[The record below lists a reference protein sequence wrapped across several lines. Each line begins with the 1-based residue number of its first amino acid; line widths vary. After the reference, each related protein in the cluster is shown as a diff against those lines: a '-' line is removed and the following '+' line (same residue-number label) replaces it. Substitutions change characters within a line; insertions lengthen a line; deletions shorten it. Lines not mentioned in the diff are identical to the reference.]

1 MSYATQ
7 LDTMLPHIG
16 WVSSISLF
24 AISQRSKAGS
34 ITQTHKERS
43 KSIMY
48 LSTSVTDSPRYL
60 IITEPLHNSQVSLWA
75 ALFGVRLCILQHHY
89 WSIYPEGGVMMCSVL
104 SHFPSLWPDSCLIR
118 MRTLCFMMNNVCFF
132 LRRLHDVMMAGE
144 SKIHIHL
151 TACQNAG
158 PHNSLTDPGML
169 GKANN

>member
-7 LDTMLPHIG
+7 LDTMLLNIG

-118 MRTLCFMMNNVCFF
+118 MRTLWFMMNNVCFF
-132 LRRLHDVMMAGE
+132 STQAPWCNDGRWV
-144 SKIHIHL
+144 
-151 TACQNAG
+151 
-158 PHNSLTDPGML
+158 
-169 GKANN
+169 

>member
-7 LDTMLPHIG
+7 LDTMLLNIG

-34 ITQTHKERS
+34 ITQTHKERT
-43 KSIMY
+43 KSVVY
-48 LSTSVTDSPRYL
+48 LNTSVTDSPRYL
-60 IITEPLHNSQVSLWA
+60 VITDPLHISQVSLWA